1 MYFVSVFLLLFVYTY
16 PHTILLRIK
25 NLRPSMIYKYNGS
38 IISNSHVLKF
48 FIIAELLLVWC
59 ISPFII
65 TMFIIMLLKYFL
77 FRGMLLQTSME
88 SVHIT
93 TEVES
98 SNPAQARCTRY
109 NIIWWSLSASCD
121 RSVNFSGE
129 GL

>member
-1 MYFVSVFLLLFVYTY
+1 MYFVSVFLLVFVYAY

-98 SNPAQARCTRY
+98 
-109 NIIWWSLSASCD
+109 
-121 RSVNFSGE
+121 
-129 GL
+129 